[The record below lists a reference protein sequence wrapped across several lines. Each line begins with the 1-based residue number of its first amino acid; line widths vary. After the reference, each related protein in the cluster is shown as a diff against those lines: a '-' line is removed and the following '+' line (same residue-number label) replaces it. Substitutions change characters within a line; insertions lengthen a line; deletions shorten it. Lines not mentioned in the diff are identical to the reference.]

1 MPLASKNGTIE
12 LTNKSDAHPSL
23 AERVTHFRISR
34 TPSGCVLCFGR
45 TTCIKLYA
53 RGNGGEEF
61 ATAGRSAAR
70 GRRILNILNR
80 TIDTVCPAPVTRL
93 LPVEQPQPLAD
104 VVRSKAWQRTV
115 AVLLVGVG
123 FAFHQGVIDTVRVW
137 ATQADYS
144 HGFLVPFVAA
154 YLLYLRR
161 HQFPPLVEW
170 PEPWGLAPLVA
181 GAAISTFAGT
191 YNYAKEFGQGI
202 GLILALTGVVL
213 IVLGRPG
220 LRWAWPGL
228 AFLVFMVKM
237 PDRIEILFAFKLRQI
252 ATQAS
257 NFLLQML
264 GYSSYIG
271 GPGGTVISIGEV
283 HIGVAW
289 ACSGLS
295 MLLTFVAM
303 GAAFALLMTKRPT
316 SDRLLVFASSI
327 PIAIISN
334 ILRITA
340 TALVYIAADNKDN
353 FWKWL
358 GDKIVH
364 DLAGWLM
371 MPLALGFMW
380 LLLKTVDWLFVVPPP
395 PERDDVL
402 RVATQS
408 AAANWVVPERT
419 VNDDPDLAPKPKPQD
434 GVPK

>member
-1 MPLASKNGTIE
+1 ME
-12 LTNKSDAHPSL
+12 
-23 AERVTHFRISR
+23 
-34 TPSGCVLCFGR
+34 
-45 TTCIKLYA
+45 
-53 RGNGGEEF
+53 
-61 ATAGRSAAR
+61 
-70 GRRILNILNR
+70 
-80 TIDTVCPAPVTRL
+80 
-93 LPVEQPQPLAD
+93 PQPLAD
-104 VVRSKAWQRTV
+104 VVRSKVWRRTV
-115 AVLLVGVG
+115 VLLLVGVA
-123 FAFHQGVIDTVRVW
+123 FAFHRGIIDLVRVW

-161 HQFPPLVEW
+161 HQFPPLIEW
-170 PEPWGLAPLVA
+170 PDPRGLAPLVV
-181 GAAISTFAGT
+181 GVVYSTFSST
-191 YNYAKEFGQGI
+191 YNYAKEFGQGV

-237 PDRIEILFAFKLRQI
+237 PDRVEILFTFKLRQI

-257 NFLLQML
+257 NFLLQTL
-264 GYSSYIG
+264 GYPSYVS
-271 GPGGTVISIGEV
+271 GPGGTVITVGDV
-283 HIGVAW
+283 RLGVEW

-295 MLLTFVAM
+295 MVLTFVAM
-303 GAAFALLMTKRPT
+303 GAAFALLMTKRPM

-334 ILRITA
+334 IIRITV

-353 FWKWL
+353 TWKWL
-358 GDKIVH
+358 GDAIVH

-380 LLLKTVDWLFVVPPP
+380 LLLKIVDWLFVVPPP

-402 RVATQS
+402 RVATQ
-408 AAANWVVPERT
+408 AAAADWVVPER
-419 VNDDPDLAPKPKPQD
+419 VVADDPDLAPKPKPQD